1 MDGDVEPDWR
11 EPQYSEIE
19 LTSKVKS
26 QGFGPFADAGEVAYG
41 QNVCDGDWGD
51 WGGRK
56 SIAQYRARRPATYV
70 VPSLAAV
77 FLQRTPTSTNRQQ
90 VVADNAM
97 LARLSQQGPVATAAA
112 ALFRVP
118 PQPPQGLSAED
129 RALCEATAGADAAFV
144 ESCRRVFDAID
155 ADRGGSLS
163 SVELRDALERLSVR
177 AATPEEGAS
186 AADADA
192 MATATAAADVA
203 VAAADADGDGDVD
216 FKEFVKIVLSNGV
229 GVGGGGS
236 GWWARFLRVLRGG
249 DASDADDDQE
259 LVRLESE
266 EDVEKLIA
274 RFTPAFLAALDALF
288 DRLATAPG
296 TSESAT
302 APDLEEICLGDAICI
317 EEIGTEADADLIREM
332 QASSGEMVI
341 SESSALTWLELVNRE
356 LGRGGTYRSVLTA
369 FEQSYSV
376 SGRFELTRQP

>member
-1 MDGDVEPDWR
+1 
-11 EPQYSEIE
+11 PQYSEIE

-177 AATPEEGAS
+177 AATTPEEGAS

-266 EDVEKLIA
+266 EDVEKHGQS
-274 RFTPAFLAALDALF
+274 
-288 DRLATAPG
+288 AP
-296 TSESAT
+296 
-302 APDLEEICLGDAICI
+302 
-317 EEIGTEADADLIREM
+317 
-332 QASSGEMVI
+332 
-341 SESSALTWLELVNRE
+341 
-356 LGRGGTYRSVLTA
+356 
-369 FEQSYSV
+369 
-376 SGRFELTRQP
+376 